1 MEGSLE
7 GGADG
12 KVGGVEGIGRWGR
25 EGRIG
30 IGDGVAL
37 SWELGSRGG
46 MRAGIK
52 IERGRGRKRGAEF
65 GLETIRETWTH

>member
-1 MEGSLE
+1 M
-7 GGADG
+7 
-12 KVGGVEGIGRWGR
+12 VGWG
-25 EGRIG
+25 GRIG
-30 IGDGVAL
+30 IRDGVAL

>member
-1 MEGSLE
+1 MPTTPMVREGERMHQEDVLS
-7 GGADG
+7 
-12 KVGGVEGIGRWGR
+12 R

-30 IGDGVAL
+30 IRDGVAL